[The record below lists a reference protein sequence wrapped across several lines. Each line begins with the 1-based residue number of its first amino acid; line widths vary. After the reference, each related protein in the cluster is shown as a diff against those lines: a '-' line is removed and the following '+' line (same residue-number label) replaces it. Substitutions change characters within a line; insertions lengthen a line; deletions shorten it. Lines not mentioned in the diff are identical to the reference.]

1 MSEKAI
7 TIYTPSS
14 SSPHITAEDDAFIY
28 DSLCGKTSCILGSL
42 TCAKKDNNTVTLS
55 GGGVSNQG
63 YVLRIPGE
71 DTHDLT
77 ILSGSAGVKRHDLVV
92 AEFTKGG
99 GDTADIHTFKIITGT
114 ASALPFDPDIVE
126 ATILNT
132 GDVNQLVLFRV
143 ILDGIEISAIEQVAP
158 NVDGIGK
165 TITVSSTEPV
175 NPVKGDIWFVTE

>member
-14 SSPHITAEDDAFIY
+14 AEPHITADDDAFIY

-42 TCAKKDNNTVTLS
+42 VCTKTDDNTVTLS

-63 YVLRIPGE
+63 YVLRIPGGE
-71 DTHDLT
+71 THDLT
-77 ILSGSAGVKRHDLVV
+77 ILSGSAGVQRHDLVV

-99 GDTADIHTFKIITGT
+99 GDTADTHTFKVITGT
-114 ASALPFDPDIVE
+114 ASTTPSDPDITT
-126 ATILNT
+126 ASILNT
-132 GDVNQLVLFRV
+132 GDVNQLALFRV

-158 NVDGIGK
+158 NTAGGGR
-165 TITVSSTEPV
+165 TITTGSTEPT
-175 NPVKGDIWFVTE
+175 NPSAGDIWFVTS